1 MAYWKVER
9 PWGAVTMGATTDV
22 IDDSIRNYDL
32 RLSALCDQLRR
43 FHDDPQQ
50 ELIEKAFSAAFTAHR
65 GQTRITGEPYIV
77 HPLAV
82 AYGCAEHGLDP
93 VGTASALLHDCVEDS
108 ALGRADLEREF
119 GPEVARIVEGLT
131 KLGRGE
137 ASGEER
143 TIRSLRKLLRATR
156 GDDPRTMV
164 IKIFDRVDNARTLD
178 VHQPEKQRRI
188 ATETLQFFVPIA
200 RRLGLFKQARFME
213 DSVMRV
219 LKPSVYEAVTRWLNR
234 NQTQMQRSIEPIA
247 REICDLLASLGIN
260 SRYHLAPKG
269 VYAIFEAL
277 PSNAVEQRLDTGCNL
292 ELLFVVDDENAC
304 FRTLAEV
311 HRRLDHHAN
320 LIRDFIND
328 PKVNGYR
335 SLHTICTPPDSTT
348 KLQVIIRTEAM
359 HREAEIGIIAQI
371 NAGMEPGMDW
381 LEDLEESTEDA
392 DADALLEMSSK
403 VFFPEIGV
411 QTPRGEYIKLPHGA
425 TALDFAYAVH
435 TEVGRQA
442 VEAWIDGVKRSLS
455 TVLHSDQQVEIVTAV
470 GATPSYNQLKSVTT
484 TRAALGIR
492 TALSE
497 VQEEGVRSHLDRLR
511 GFFLKLGLDIDD
523 GDLLAM
529 AERFGLASLG
539 ELGGE
544 LYAGRLDHEHLV
556 PVILAEIEGLPLHPL
571 GELLVSDGVLSP
583 EEIEATEAHGRDAL
597 RDLLIRRSRE
607 HLSSQEPV
615 VGPVHVH
622 GLHYPIQI
630 RLAQCCGPEFGDPIV
645 AVTSRKLI
653 MIHRAQ
659 CTEIRH
665 LVDCSAI
672 QVAEAEWA
680 HRPAVRTVRFAF
692 EATDRRGLGAALTN
706 VLGKLKVE
714 MRSAHIDSSE
724 GMARGTLG
732 LELNDLTDP
741 HDVARRLRSI
751 GGMRYIEPLIDEG
764 YT

>member
-1 MAYWKVER
+1 MTAT
-9 PWGAVTMGATTDV
+9 PGAANDPVRHYA
-22 IDDSIRNYDL
+22 L
-32 RLSALCDQLRR
+32 RLAALREQLQR

-50 ELIEKAFSAAFTAHR
+50 ELIEKAFAAAHAAHK

-82 AYGCAEHGLDP
+82 AHGCAEHGLDP
-93 VGTASALLHDCVEDS
+93 VGTASAMLHDCVEDS
-108 ALGRADLEREF
+108 ALGRTDLEREL

-143 TIRSLRKLLRATR
+143 TTRSLRKLLRATR

-164 IKIFDRVDNARTLD
+164 IKIFDRVDNARTLE
-178 VHQPEKQRRI
+178 VHQQEKQRRI

-200 RRLGLFKQARFME
+200 RRLGLFQQARFME

-219 LKPSVYEAVTRWLNR
+219 LKPHVYESVTRWLSR
-234 NQTQMQRSIEPIA
+234 NQTQVQRSVEPIA
-247 REICDLLASLGIN
+247 RDTSNLLASLGVTC
-260 SRYHLAPKG
+260 RYHLTPKG

-277 PSNAVEQRLDTGCNL
+277 PSDAVEQRLDTGCNL

-348 KLQVIIRTEAM
+348 KIQVIIRTEEM
-359 HREAEIGIIAQI
+359 DREAQMGVIAQI
-371 NAGMEPGMDW
+371 NAGQEPAMDW
-381 LEDLEESTEDA
+381 LGDLEESAEDA

-442 VEAWIDGVKRSLS
+442 IEAWIDGVKRSLS
-455 TVLHSDQQVEIVTAV
+455 TVLRSDQQVEIVTAV
-470 GATPSYNQLKSVTT
+470 GATPSYNQLKAVTT

-497 VQEEGVRSHLDRLR
+497 VQEEGIRSHIDRLH
-511 GFFLKLGLDIDD
+511 GFFRRLGMDPDD
-523 GDLLAM
+523 TILRRV
-529 AERFGLASLG
+529 AERFGLASVD

-556 PVILAEIEGLPLHPL
+556 PVVLEEVPELPLHPL
-571 GELLVSDGVLSP
+571 AELLVSDDV
-583 EEIEATEAHGRDAL
+583 ITEAEVSRAEASGAAML
-597 RDLLIRRSRE
+597 RDVLAQRTDE
-607 HLSSQEPV
+607 HLLAQEPTT
-615 VGPVHVH
+615 GPVRVH
-622 GLHYPIQI
+622 GLHYPIPI

-645 AVTSRKLI
+645 AVTSRKVI
-653 MIHRAQ
+653 MIHRTQ

-665 LVDCSAI
+665 LVDCGAI
-672 QVAEAEWA
+672 QVAEADWA
-680 HRPAVRTVRFAF
+680 HKPAVRTVRFTF
-692 EATDRRGLGAALTN
+692 EASDRRGLGAALTN

-714 MRSAHIDSSE
+714 MRSVHIDSAE
-724 GMARGTLG
+724 GVARGTIG

-741 HDVARRLRSI
+741 HEVARRLRSI
-751 GGMRYIEPLIDEG
+751 GGMRRIDPFPDDD
-764 YT
+764 YHSQP